1 MKKNAKKSKI
11 SPVYASTT
19 NFDTCVFQ
27 FPSWLPTDYSVEMA
41 QFQWFSTFFQS
52 RNP

>member
-1 MKKNAKKSKI
+1 MKKMPKNQI

-19 NFDTCVFQ
+19 NFDTCIFQ

-41 QFQWFSTFFQS
+41 QF
-52 RNP
+52 RP